1 MPFIFG
7 LMLLLSVPTTV
18 LAQTQLPKTP
28 QPDDVSQHIH
38 IEPENLSLWLQQE
51 FQDLG
56 EDLEVVKRRRNRKFD
71 LQYNYRWTRKL
82 GSKENSREERLVH
95 LNFQNCKD
103 DPDVG
108 RKVCEI
114 AKFQIALREHAFCDE
129 DLLFP
134 NWGPRP
140 LGFRVQEVR
149 RFCEVEIGSTMV
161 AEGPLFLIE
170 NIEWLIEVAAL
181 LSNPPKP
188 VNRLLKGQFRNQT
201 GKDVKERWRQ
211 LEDYSTLH
219 IDDLPWL
226 GELVSLDPANEQF
239 ELALDRFAHYRQ
251 DPLVDNYEGE
261 VFGHVVF
268 SDRHFSS
275 WITPCGSQ
283 RCTDVVFGSWPP
295 LFSNKSFLA
304 DPKFSFFRIIH
315 EADAS
320 AVWLPFISPSRGMS
334 PSLLKALM
342 RIHVDFIDLVSPEDP
357 YADLVSASAGAVI
370 TPANVAGGYLY
381 CWDEAQQVPQVG
393 FLRNKYGDWIEA
405 SEGCT
410 DLKLSSRDLTE
421 GQSTHVLR
429 HYLKALDGIFKSPEW
444 EGIAAIIFIKD
455 PALQY
460 VGLYSPPYDNEIQ
473 HLIFNLD
480 DVSGELED
488 GFFFSTLVH
497 EFAHHLY
504 YSAISSSSEDGSEVT
519 YHPCVEAPAP
529 DTCRDF
535 DGPVAGYLKKFWW
548 EHADGFTFLD
558 DEDEGYYSGLYRII
572 DDSGA
577 FVSEYAATDAWEDFA
592 ESFTAAVFDDYS
604 LFNRDGQVAAD
615 KLAFFQS
622 ESSHYSGLVSQI
634 RNGFYETFS
643 IFNTEELY
651 TNLGMTNRLIRE
663 AKSQVV
669 EEIEVDEKYEE
680 TLELAEGGNP
690 EAQLRLAKLYLKGN
704 GESLN
709 RDPTWAFYW
718 LEKASEH
725 PLPEAHYEMGM
736 RYLLG
741 DSVEKDIPA
750 SLKWVC
756 SAAEL
761 GSVQAYRDLPELFH
775 YMYEL
780 YPFAEAGWVT
790 DEDLETGEIW
800 QRFADGLEW
809 NGMDGCE
816 FAAKIDKYE
825 VQDGFVDDQPFLE
838 NDLRGDANASKI
850 NLTYEQ
856 ALELAEA
863 GDAEAQLQLAR
874 HLMDLD
880 VSDEM
885 DPDSSDGLYYDPD
898 ATLDV
903 GQAVYWL
910 EQAAD
915 SGLAEAHFVLG
926 VQYLLGEF
934 IEQNIVEAVKRLCTA
949 RDLSFHEAETALPE
963 AFGYTSL
970 LLEAVG
976 NGTTNGEYFFLE
988 ILEQFQLGLRWGGLD
1003 GCEFFRRYEDDST
1016 FASYVD
1022 EQAELGWRSPSLQ
1035 ERLVL
1040 EEYQGN
1046 WLHKPSALVDLLRG
1060 VCLPWL
1066 NGDTGWVMRFYPCRR
1081 DDIENCEI
1089 SLPDNTGHGDNW
1101 FYADA
1106 EPVPG
1111 MNAIVFDVWQVNDAF
1126 IDPTY
1131 EKPFQT
1137 DRRAMFLASQSD
1149 IFFWG
1154 SLSEPA
1160 KLIPCEQVTS
1170 FY

>member
-7 LMLLLSVPTTV
+7 LMLLFSVPTAV

-28 QPDDVSQHIH
+28 QPDDVAQHIH
-38 IEPENLSLWLQQE
+38 IEPENLDLWLQQE

-56 EDLEVVKRRRNRKFD
+56 EDLEVVKRRRNRNFD

-114 AKFQIALREHAFCDE
+114 AKFQIALGEYAFCDE
-129 DLLFP
+129 DLVIP
-134 NWGPRP
+134 GWGASP
-140 LGFRVQEVR
+140 LGFQVR
-149 RFCEVEIGSTMV
+149 ELRHFCEVEIGTTMV

-170 NIEWLIEVAAL
+170 NIEWLIEVATL
-181 LSNPPKP
+181 LSNGPKP
-188 VNRLLKGQFRNQT
+188 AIHLPKGQFRNQSR
-201 GKDVKERWRQ
+201 KEVKERWRQ
-211 LEDYSTLH
+211 LADYSTLH
-219 IDDLPWL
+219 IKELPWL
-226 GELVSLDPANEQF
+226 GELVSLNPENDQF
-239 ELALDRFAHYRQ
+239 ELALDRFAHYRR
-251 DPLVDNYEGE
+251 DASVGHYNDE
-261 VFGHVVF
+261 VFGHAVF
-268 SDRHFSS
+268 SDQYIRI
-275 WITPCGSQ
+275 WTRPCEAYS
-283 RCTDVVFGSWPP
+283 CNVVVFGRQTPS
-295 LFSNKSFLA
+295 LSSDSFVA
-304 DPKFSFFRIIH
+304 DPTVDFFDFDDEEH
-315 EADAS
+315 AAS
-320 AVWLPFISPSRGMS
+320 IWLPFISPARGIS
-334 PSLLKALM
+334 PSLLKALLG
-342 RIHVDFIDLVSPEDP
+342 IHADFIELVSPEDP
-357 YADLVSASAGAVI
+357 YADLISASEGSEI
-370 TPANVAGGYLY
+370 TLANVAGGYLY
-381 CWDEAQQVPQVG
+381 CWDQSQQIPQLG
-393 FLRNKYGDWIEA
+393 FLRDEDGQWFEA
-405 SEGCT
+405 SKGCPE
-410 DLKLSSRDLTE
+410 LRLNSWGLSAGLSR
-421 GQSTHVLR
+421 HVLLN
-429 HYLKALDGIFKSPEW
+429 YLKELDSIFQSPEW
-444 EGIAAIIFIKD
+444 KEIAAVIFIQD
-455 PALQY
+455 PELPY
-460 VGLYSPPYDNEIQ
+460 SGLYDRPYDNSLPHII
-473 HLIFNLD
+473 LNLD
-480 DVSGELED
+480 DVPGALED
-488 GFFFSTLVH
+488 RHFFETLVH

-504 YSAISSSSEDGSEVT
+504 YSAISSSSEDRSEVH
-519 YHPCVEAPAP
+519 YHSCVQAPAP
-529 DTCRDF
+529 DTCSEF
-535 DGPVAGYLKKFWW
+535 DGPVAEYLKKFWW
-548 EHADGFTFLD
+548 EHADGFAARD
-558 DEDEGYYSGLYRII
+558 EEDEGYYSGLYRII

-577 FVSEYAATDAWEDFA
+577 FVSEYAATNAVEDFA
-592 ESFTAAVFDDYS
+592 ESFTAAVFDS
-604 LFNRDGQVAAD
+604 SSVFNRDGQVVSD
-615 KLAFFQS
+615 KLAFFQL
-622 ESSHYSGLVSQI
+622 ESSQYSGLVGQI
-634 RNGFYETFS
+634 RNGFYDTFS
-643 IFNTEELY
+643 IFNVEQLS
-651 TNLGMTNRLIRE
+651 TNLDTTNRLIRD
-663 AKSQVV
+663 AYQVVV
-669 EEIEVDEKYEE
+669 EERYEE

-690 EAQLRLAKLYLKGN
+690 EAQLRLAKLYLEGD
-704 GESLN
+704 GENLN
-709 RDPTWAFYW
+709 RDATRAFHW
-718 LEKASEH
+718 LAKASEH
-725 PLPEAHYEMGM
+725 PIPEAHYEMGM

-741 DSVEKDIPA
+741 DSVEKDIPE
-750 SLKWVC
+750 SLQWVC
-756 SAAEL
+756 SAAAL
-761 GSVQAYRDLPELFH
+761 GSVQASRDLPELFH

-780 YPFAEAGWVT
+780 YPFVEAGWVT

-809 NGMDGCE
+809 SGMDGCE
-816 FAAKIDKYE
+816 FAAKFDKHE
-825 VQDGFVDDQPFLE
+825 VQDVFVDDQPFLE

-915 SGLAEAHFVLG
+915 SGLAEAHYVLG

-934 IEQNIVEAVKRLCTA
+934 IEQNIVEALKRLCTA

-970 LLEAVG
+970 LLEEIGESA
-976 NGTTNGEYFFLE
+976 TNGEYFFLE

-1022 EQAELGWRSPSLQ
+1022 EQAELGWRNPSLQ
-1035 ERLVL
+1035 ERLSL

-1046 WLHKPSALVDLLRG
+1046 WLHKPSALVELLRG

-1066 NGDTGWVMRFYPCRR
+1066 NGDTGWVMRFHPCRR
-1081 DDIENCEI
+1081 DDIEDCEI
-1089 SLPDNTGHGDNW
+1089 SFPDNTGHGDNW

-1137 DRRAMFLASQSD
+1137 DRRAMFFASQSD
-1149 IFFWG
+1149 IFFLG
-1154 SLSEPA
+1154 SRSEPA